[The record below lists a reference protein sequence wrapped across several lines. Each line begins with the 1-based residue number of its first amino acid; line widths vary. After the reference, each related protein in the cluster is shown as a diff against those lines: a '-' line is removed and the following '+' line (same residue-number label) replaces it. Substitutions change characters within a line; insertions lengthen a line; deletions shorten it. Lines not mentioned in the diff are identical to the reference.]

1 MVKTEH
7 SNLSL
12 WSHQSNH
19 IHLELRVILNN
30 AHSMHILSMNL
41 VTTVVTT
48 HLDEYSDGSPLVQSL
63 AVGQDQPV
71 IAW

>member
-1 MVKTEH
+1 M
-7 SNLSL
+7 
-12 WSHQSNH
+12 
-19 IHLELRVILNN
+19 ILNN